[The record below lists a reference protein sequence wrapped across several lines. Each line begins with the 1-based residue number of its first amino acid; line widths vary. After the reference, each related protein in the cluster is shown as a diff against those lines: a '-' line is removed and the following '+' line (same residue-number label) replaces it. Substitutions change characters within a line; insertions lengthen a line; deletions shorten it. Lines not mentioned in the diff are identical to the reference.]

1 MASKPKRKKKAGDKI
16 VDERVPKLTGLMLLF
31 ISFFLVREL
40 ISANVIRLR
49 VWVFSFFLLISLLTL
64 LFNIFPHMLFKS
76 NNYFTYDYMTRNF
89 SHSTVYGISIV
100 EFFTPVLDH
109 VNSYFRYISKLYTD
123 NTSIRINFLS
133 SYNSWSLLL
142 IVVVTNYFKTI
153 YFA

>member
-1 MASKPKRKKKAGDKI
+1 MIIAIIIIFFGTSLSVYNSFYFI
-16 VDERVPKLTGLMLLF
+16 LF
-31 ISFFLVREL
+31 ISFFLIREL
-40 ISANVIRLR
+40 ISVNMIRLR

-109 VNSYFRYISKLYTD
+109 VNFVESKQVNHSQLTG
-123 NTSIRINFLS
+123 RKLKK
-133 SYNSWSLLL
+133 LP
-142 IVVVTNYFKTI
+142 IVSRSCKLNMPF
-153 YFA
+153 